1 MSTFISA
8 RSVGSRARF
17 TLLLLGG
24 LAGAMAAGAA
34 TAAGADND
42 APSVTVKYS
51 EESLATDRGVSDVY
65 RRITFAAKQVCPDDS
80 IRGLP
85 AQQRVA
91 QCREQAVATAI
102 RQIGNSQL
110 AALHANHSKNG

>member
-8 RSVGSRARF
+8 P
-17 TLLLLGG
+17 LLLLGG
-24 LAGAMAAGAA
+24 LAGAMAAGA
-34 TAAGADND
+34 TGTDSD

-51 EESLATDRGVSDVY
+51 QESLATNGGVGDLY
-65 RRITFAAKQVCPDDS
+65 RRITLAAKQVCPDDS
-80 IRGLP
+80 IRDL
-85 AQQRVA
+85 AVQHRIA
-91 QCREQAVATAI
+91 QCREQAVAVAI

>member
-8 RSVGSRARF
+8 RSAGSRARL

-34 TAAGADND
+34 SAASKDSD

-51 EESLATDRGVSDVY
+51 QDSLATNGGVSDLY
-65 RRITFAAKQVCPDDS
+65 RRITFAAKQVCPDVSLRD
-80 IRGLP
+80 LA
-85 AQQRVA
+85 AQHRVA
-91 QCREQAVATAI
+91 QCREQAVAVAI

-110 AALHANHSKNG
+110 AALHATHSKNG